1 MGLSLNQILNNLIT
15 LTQTINCKTKLF
27 IKHFHPQLVFTIQEA
42 ILIPNILNLKWL
54 LKIISA

>member
-1 MGLSLNQILNNLIT
+1 MGFSLNQILNNLIT

-42 ILIPNILNLKWL
+42 ILIPN
-54 LKIISA
+54 

>member
-27 IKHFHPQLVFTIQEA
+27 IKHFHPQLVFTIQEV
-42 ILIPNILNLKWL
+42 ILIPN
-54 LKIISA
+54 